1 MHKVSQDIN
10 QFIQERTIQQ
20 NCYAHRRPNV
30 TLDEKAKRT
39 YFTQCYYNYRIATE
53 KFLLQAPNWTATTAT
68 EFLNQFSLR
77 VQTKKIKA

>member
-10 QFIQERTIQQ
+10 QFIQERTIEQI
-20 NCYAHRRPNV
+20 CHARRPNV

-68 EFLNQFSLR
+68 EFLNQISLR
-77 VQTKKIKA
+77 VQIKKIKA